1 MDIIDIIL
9 ARAKSFTGETKK
21 LVQDAQAAMSSANE
35 VVENVSAIEA
45 AATSAAEVAEAAAAS
60 ATSAAEEL
68 EAIKA
73 DITSA
78 ASEIVEDA
86 ISSAISSAMDELR
99 GEMANI
105 DTTSITITDDNTSSA
120 KVKKANITSNGQ
132 TTSYDVEKNYTSYG
146 DNEDGSMTQKAIKTY
161 VNDVKSELQ
170 TQINNINVSG
180 GGSGGVSNLGSE
192 NAGSIVIV
200 GQDGN
205 ITAGNITENSII
217 EALIR
222 SGSYEAID
230 GVGLDIDYENKEITR
245 SQESFY
251 YSLGADFNKYSMY
264 GGRMRCNVN
273 DNGEITAFYGD
284 DNYKDDGSNGQ
295 VMIYQPKFYYQRTI
309 LSASQKAMG
318 KVIKRESLIISPTA
332 QAGFKLH
339 PIFINE
345 NGEELD
351 YVLFSAYE
359 GGMYDASEAA
369 YDRLANATIDTA
381 NDKLASVSSVKPRAG
396 MGIVAAEQLAK
407 NRGTGWHITNLAA
420 ESANQMLEIV
430 EFGTLNGQTALEDGV
445 SAVANSYSVNR
456 ASQTGSTAD
465 LGNSTGVAQSTRN
478 ISGGA
483 TNDYNIA
490 GRRAISYRGMENPW
504 GNIWKAIGGLNIYG
518 TGTTGGG
525 IPYICKD
532 YSYTPNAIG
541 ENYEEIGM
549 MLPSSGEWISAFGC
563 GNEKYDWVFLP
574 TECASTANSAA
585 PVGDGIWFTSGL
597 NGINIAFYGGNG
609 VFGLKDGHFA
619 YAFDKNIN
627 ENGNAFGARLMFIP
641 QKNNIYNANISK
653 WEAKME
659 EE

>member
-73 DITSA
+73 DITGA
-78 ASEIVEDA
+78 ASEIVDEA
-86 ISSAISSAMDELR
+86 ISSALTSAMDELR
-99 GEMANI
+99 SEMESM
-105 DTTSITITDDNTSSA
+105 DTTSVTITDNNTSSA
-120 KVKKANITSNGQ
+120 KIKKANITKNGQ

-180 GGSGGVSNLGSE
+180 GSGGVSNLGSE
-192 NAGSIVIV
+192 NAGSIVVV

-205 ITAGNITENSII
+205 IAAGNITESSII

-230 GVGLDIDYENKEITR
+230 GVGLSIDYVNKEITR
-245 SQESFY
+245 SQESSSY
-251 YSLGADFNKYSMY
+251 TIGADFNKYSMY
-264 GGRMRCNVN
+264 GGRMRCNVDN
-273 DNGEITAFYGD
+273 NGEITAFYGD
-284 DNYKDDGSNGQ
+284 DDYKDDGSNGQ
-295 VMIYQPKFYYQRTI
+295 VMIYQPKFYYQRTV
-309 LSASQKAMG
+309 LSANQKAMG
-318 KVIKRESLIISPTA
+318 KVINRESLIISPTA
-332 QAGFKLH
+332 QTGFKLH

-359 GGMYDASEAA
+359 GGMYDASETA
-369 YDRLANATIDTA
+369 YDRLANATIDA
-381 NDKLASVSSVKPRAG
+381 SNDQLSSVSGIKPRAG
-396 MGIVAAEQLAK
+396 MGVVVAEQLAK

-430 EFGTLNGQTALEDGV
+430 EFGTLNGQTALEDGI
-445 SAVANSYSVNR
+445 SSITNSYSVNR
-456 ASQTGSTAD
+456 ASQTGSTAS
-465 LGNSTGVAQSTRN
+465 LGNATGIAQSTTN

-483 TNDYNIA
+483 TNNYNIA
-490 GRRAISYRGMENPW
+490 GKRAISYRGMENPW

-518 TGTTGGG
+518 TGTSGSGM
-525 IPYICKD
+525 PYICKD
-532 YSYTPNAIG
+532 YNYTPSAIG
-541 ENYEEIGM
+541 ENYEEVGFI
-549 MLPSSGEWISAFGC
+549 LPSSGEWISAFGY
-563 GNEKYDWVFLP
+563 GEEKYDWVFLP
-574 TECASTANSAA
+574 AECSNTANSAA
-585 PVGDGIWFTSGL
+585 PVGDGIWYTTGL
-597 NGINIAFYGGNG
+597 NGVNVAFCGGNG
-609 VFGLKDGHFA
+609 VFGLKDGHFT

-627 ENGNAFGARLMFIP
+627 EAGNAFGARLMFIP
-641 QKNNIYNANISK
+641 QKNNIYSANISK